1 MTIKQLSIFLENKP
15 ETLYNLTETLAV
27 NKVNMRAL
35 SLADSSDFGIAR
47 IICDSPDAVA
57 DKLRGEDYIVNVTD
71 VLAVEIPD
79 EAGSLNKILKV
90 LSENNRNVEYM
101 YGFTGRRTN
110 TACMIM
116 RCTDVAKAEEV
127 LASAGIKLI
136 SQEELLNI

>member
-15 ETLYNLTETLAV
+15 ETLYKLTETLAV

-127 LASAGIKLI
+127 LSAAGIKLI

>member
-15 ETLYNLTETLAV
+15 ETLYKLTETLAV

-101 YGFTGRRTN
+101 YGFTGRKTN

-127 LASAGIKLI
+127 LYAAGIKLI

>member
-15 ETLYNLTETLAV
+15 ETLYKLTETLAV

-101 YGFTGRRTN
+101 YGFTGRKTN

-127 LASAGIKLI
+127 LTGAGIKLI

>member
-15 ETLYNLTETLAV
+15 ETLYKLTETLAV

-47 IICDSPDAVA
+47 IICDTPDAVA

-101 YGFTGRRTN
+101 YGFTGRKTN

-127 LASAGIKLI
+127 LSSAGIKFI

>member
-15 ETLYNLTETLAV
+15 ETLYMLTQTLAA

-47 IICDSPDAVA
+47 IICDSPDEVA

-90 LSENNRNVEYM
+90 LSENKRNVEYM
-101 YGFTGRRTN
+101 YGFTGRKTN

-116 RCTDVAKAEEV
+116 RCTDVTKAEEV
-127 LASAGIKLI
+127 LSSAGIKLI
-136 SQEELLNI
+136 SQEELQNI